1 MFRIEDYSKNKKSR
15 GLFGLPTA
23 LGIAKKWLSIHGQ
36 TSPKKEKIKA
46 QPGLIVDHLYP
57 SSLLSQL
64 ILTFLNIFDAFVKK
78 KFAHSKHLHQLQ
90 PSWPVS

>member
-23 LGIAKKWLSIHGQ
+23 LGIANKWLSIHGQ

-46 QPGLIVDHLYP
+46 QPGLIVDHLCP
-57 SSLLSQL
+57 LSLLSQVISRL
-64 ILTFLNIFDAFVKK
+64 FKYILGLCQEKICTLKA
-78 KFAHSKHLHQLQ
+78 
-90 PSWPVS
+90 P